1 MNSKALSQLSKR
13 QQILH
18 TAMFMDPKMMPSFPD
33 SSETNLLG
41 LRIKELFDTGVL
53 SHLSLDED
61 GRVRC
66 H

>member
-1 MNSKALSQLSKR
+1 
-13 QQILH
+13 
-18 TAMFMDPKMMPSFPD
+18 MFMDPQMMPSFPD

-61 GRVRC
+61 GSVRC